1 MKKLVLAF
9 ISIISLCSFT
19 KQECTNHLKIAQSIN
34 DSIFMLSYKGDT
46 IYKVNGYENKEATKI
61 LNEKIFFSKKKL
73 LKIL

>member
-1 MKKLVLAF
+1 MKKLVFAF

-19 KQECTNHLKIAQSIN
+19 KQVCTEFLKISQSIN

-61 LNEKIFFSKKKL
+61 LNEKIFFSKKNF
-73 LKIL
+73 

>member
-1 MKKLVLAF
+1 MKKLVFAF

-19 KQECTNHLKIAQSIN
+19 KQECTLHLRAAQSIN
-34 DSIFMLSYKGDT
+34 DSIFMLSYRGDT

-61 LNEKIFFSKKKL
+61 LNEKIFSKKS

>member
-19 KQECTNHLKIAQSIN
+19 KQKCTNHLKIAQSIN
-34 DSIFMLSYKGDT
+34 DSIFMLSYRVDT

-61 LNEKIFFSKKKL
+61 LNEKIFFSKKNF
-73 LKIL
+73 